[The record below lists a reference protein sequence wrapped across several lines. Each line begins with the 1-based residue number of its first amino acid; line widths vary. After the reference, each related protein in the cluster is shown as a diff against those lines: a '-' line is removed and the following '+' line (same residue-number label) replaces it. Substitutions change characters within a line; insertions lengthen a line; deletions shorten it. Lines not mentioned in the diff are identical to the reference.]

1 MIKKYIKNFAI
12 YSIVLA
18 VLMTV
23 VAVSL
28 ITRPLTS
35 METIL
40 CIFGGIL
47 AVSGV
52 VNVIGYFG
60 KRGVERLTSFDLLG
74 GFATL
79 IAAVMIIVYRAQLM
93 HYIPIIIGIWIIL
106 CGLIGIQVS
115 INLCFARYSRW
126 PAIAIISALE
136 LAIGLLLINKPDIIA
151 LSSVKIAGIFLL
163 VNEICIV
170 IKSIILLVNLKKL
183 EEVEPIEVEVIG

>member
-1 MIKKYIKNFAI
+1 MIKKYVKNFAI
-12 YSIVLA
+12 YSIVVA
-18 VLMTV
+18 VLMIV

-35 METIL
+35 MSTIL

-47 AVSGV
+47 AVSGAV
-52 VNVIGYFG
+52 SVIGYFR
-60 KRGVERLTSFDLLG
+60 KRGVERLTSFDLLT

-93 HYIPIIIGIWIIL
+93 HYIPIIIGIWIVL

-115 INLCFARYSRW
+115 INLCFAHFKRW
-126 PAIAIISALE
+126 PAIAILSVLE

-163 VNEICIV
+163 VNEAVIIV
-170 IKSIILLVNLKKL
+170 KSIMLLVNLKKL
-183 EEVEPIEVEVIG
+183 QELEPIEVEVIE

>member
-183 EEVEPIEVEVIG
+183 EEVEPIEVEVVG

>member
-1 MIKKYIKNFAI
+1 
-12 YSIVLA
+12 
-18 VLMTV
+18 MTV

-47 AVSGV
+47 AASGV